1 MTVRPAEESCT
12 LLRAGGGV
20 ATPEPGAAAAAL
32 AEAEEICQGLK
43 ELASFKGPMTRKR
56 EVEGSTQTIEECVQQ
71 VLALPAR
78 L

>member
-12 LLRAGGGV
+12 LLSAGGGV
-20 ATPEPGAAAAAL
+20 ATQELGAAAAL
-32 AEAEEICQGLK
+32 AEAAEICQGLK

>member
-56 EVEGSTQTIEECVQQ
+56 EVEGSTQTR
-71 VLALPAR
+71 AAGAGTAR